1 MPSLNV
7 IGAGKLGRVFARL
20 WALCG
25 VLQVQ
30 QILNR
35 DVKSAYDAIAMIGAG
50 SAAQNLTSMR
60 AADLWMLSVPDD
72 ALMGCCQALAA
83 ARVLRPGDIVF
94 HCSGAKSSADL
105 QLLASQGAY
114 LASIHPVR
122 SFADPLQVAADFAG
136 TICSVEGDEAALRV
150 LQPILQAIGAK
161 VVQIEAAQKL
171 LYHAGSVFASNYLVS
186 LMDVALQAYQAA
198 GIPTALAQA
207 MAEPLARQ
215 TLENVWQL
223 GTQRALTGPL
233 ARGDLDT
240 VRKQSAIVHQW
251 DQQAGQLYDSF
262 IASTQNLIARR
273 ESES

>member
-1 MPSLNV
+1 MLGLNV

-20 WALCG
+20 WALHG

-30 QILNR
+30 EILNR
-35 DVKSAYDAIAMIGAG
+35 DAGSAHNAIAMIGAG
-50 SAAQNLTSMR
+50 SAAQDLTSMR

-72 ALMGCCQALAA
+72 ALMVCCQALAA
-83 ARVLRPGDIVF
+83 AQVLRPGDIVF
-94 HCSGAKSSADL
+94 HCSGAKSSAEL
-105 QLLASQGAY
+105 QQLASQGVH
-114 LASIHPVR
+114 LASMHPVR

-150 LQPILQAIGAK
+150 LQPILQAIGAT

-198 GIPTALAQA
+198 GIPPALAQA

-215 TLENVWQL
+215 TMENVWKL

-240 VRKQSAIVHQW
+240 VRKQSAVVHQW

-273 ESES
+273 EQES